1 MELTNPEFRQS
12 LFAAVV
18 AVMRDEHQGLIR
30 KYAEMRLEKPSSLI
44 KGHHGEISHSIAIN
58 SK

>member
-30 KYAEMRLEKPSSLI
+30 KYAEMRLENPSSLI
-44 KGHHGEISHSIAIN
+44 KDLHGEISHSIAIN
-58 SK
+58 TK